1 MTYKIDDFNLLQ
13 KTSNPS
19 TQTLSTTYT
28 EIDGSKGNLVFSR
41 GTSTFLYKCSFYA
54 ETKWLSS
61 SSYYRPF
68 MHIKLQKSNDN
79 FSSNIEDIPNCIV
92 NFSGETIQSSD
103 HYYKVCNIMFIVE
116 NLNSQYKHLRLV
128 TRSYSSSWNNNLHT
142 TTLFGE
148 GSVAVFYEPVLQI
161 IEI

>member
-13 KTSNPS
+13 KTNNPS

-28 EIDGSKGNLVFSR
+28 EISGSKGNLVFSKD
-41 GTSTFLYKCSFYA
+41 TSTFLYKFSFYA
-54 ETKWLSS
+54 ETKYINS

-79 FSSNIEDIPNCIV
+79 FSSSIEDIPNCIV
-92 NFSGETIQSSD
+92 NFSGETVQSLD
-103 HYYKVCNIMFIVE
+103 YYYKVCNIMFIVE

-128 TRSYSSSWNNNLHT
+128 TRSYSSIWNNNLHT
-142 TTLFGE
+142 GTFFGE
-148 GSVAVFYEPVLQI
+148 GSAAIFYEPVLQI